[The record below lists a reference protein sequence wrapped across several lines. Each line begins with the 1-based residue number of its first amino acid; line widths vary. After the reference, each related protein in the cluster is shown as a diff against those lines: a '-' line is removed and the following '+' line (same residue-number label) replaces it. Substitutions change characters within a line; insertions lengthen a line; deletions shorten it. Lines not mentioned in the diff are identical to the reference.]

1 MSNDTLNNPNII
13 EQPMNEDIQ
22 GQLQIVLSDHFER
35 INQPTAVSL
44 GLHLK
49 DKTVEDVV
57 NLLRA
62 NGIDAVPF
70 YDKRVQ
76 DDLSCF
82 IVDGTGIRSPFFEK
96 TEETVQATKDMFEV
110 MSENSIETSRA
121 LPITKAN
128 LVPAVSNQPIE
139 PVIDVSKGNP
149 ETQNYISS
157 VLNYTCEYMNESV
170 VPDEKSKTHL
180 YHGGLNAEPYA
191 ITSPRRYRDCVY
203 GTKLFSE
210 AIEYSK
216 GSNKG
221 SLTLKEIDG
230 KSYGFIVAY
239 KNNGQECYDMAGA
252 ERPFASRKERGTEDR
267 PENRADYETPILEER
282 NPVEAVYL
290 RIDDKIYQIADE
302 NGYFKKDGID
312 FEEFAKLHKPS
323 NTTELNDYMVCRNN
337 KQIEEFPT
345 FSYQKQSNLEP
356 YQPTHDIKGY
366 AYQDCVTRITEVDG
380 SESCHIKD
388 ASLTSLELPE
398 DMAKVHFTGN
408 FALHHSK
415 MPQNMDVLDLSQCD
429 GICGISDCDLSSVQR
444 IIFPKN
450 CDTIYLSNVTFAENT
465 VLDFSQ
471 TNCSQI
477 VFEDQNWH
485 NVEKLILTQQQKD
498 QIDHNRKG
506 CMLPEKIELVEA
518 MIIPEQH
525 NFTFLS
531 KPNQYPIVPNEK
543 EIEASK
549 ILALS
554 GRRFN
559 QYGQIHRT
567 DKPYKDKKTY
577 TIEEGAELEFVLDEY
592 SKTCMVKCQDKLYPL
607 FDEKNGKAEFVDTD
621 GYAVYYDARIPV
633 KEGEEPIR
641 EEIDGKSVV
650 KFGKNHEYTIPF
662 ASENGEYYTQM
673 KYETGG
679 TINIPFPG
687 QKGFEIEENKEQNDA
702 WVARIKNAIK
712 QNTNF

>member
-1 MSNDTLNNPNII
+1 MGNSSSVKDQSIRAEVQ
-13 EQPMNEDIQ
+13 EQ
-22 GQLQIVLSDHFER
+22 LKTVLSDHFEH
-35 INQPTAVSL
+35 IHQPTAVSL

-82 IVDGTGIRSPFFEK
+82 VVDGTGIRSPFFEK

-110 MSENSIETSRA
+110 MSQNGIETSRA

-128 LVPAVSNQPIE
+128 LVSASANHQTDRI
-139 PVIDVSKGNP
+139 IDVAKGSS
-149 ETQNYISS
+149 ETENYISS
-157 VLNYTCEYMNESV
+157 VLNYACEHMSETLI
-170 VPDEKSKTHL
+170 PEEKSETRL

-191 ITSPRRYRDCVY
+191 ITSFRRYRDCVY

-252 ERPFASRKERGTEDR
+252 ERPFASRKERGTESR
-267 PENRADYETPILEER
+267 SENRADYETPILEER

-345 FSYQKQSNLEP
+345 FSYQKQSDLFP

-450 CDTIYLSNVTFAENT
+450 CDTIYLSNVAFAENT
-465 VLDFSQ
+465 TLDFSQ
-471 TNCSQI
+471 TNCSKL
-477 VFEDQNWH
+477 VFENQNWE
-485 NVEKLILTQQQKD
+485 NVEKLILTQTQNDHLSDSCKD
-498 QIDHNRKG
+498 CQ
-506 CMLPEKIELVEA
+506 P
-518 MIIPEQH
+518 PEQVI
-525 NFTFLS
+525 TYLS
-531 KPNQYPIVPNEK
+531 KPNQYPVIVDEK

-607 FDEKNGKAEFVDTD
+607 FDEQNGLAQFVDSR
-621 GYAVYYDARIPV
+621 GNSIHYDARIPV

-641 EEIDGKSVV
+641 EEIDGKSVI
-650 KFGKNHEYTIPF
+650 KFGKNHEYSIPF
-662 ASENGEYYTQM
+662 ASENGEYYSQM
-673 KYETGG
+673 KYETGAS
-679 TINIPFPG
+679 INIPFPG
-687 QKGFEIEENKEQNDA
+687 QTGFKIEENVEQNAA
-702 WVARIKNAIK
+702 WIARIKNAMK
-712 QNTNF
+712 QKV